1 LRVKALRIV
10 AALSSV
16 LALALGLRWAATAPA
31 SLPAGTTS
39 AERLAAGPFA
49 IDRIETT
56 WVDES
61 RPTAENGSYAGAPDR
76 TFAVALWVP
85 VAAPGAHPLVVYSHG
100 FMSSRHGGRYLAEHL
115 ASHGYVVV
123 ATDHP
128 LSNLGAPGG
137 PNALDVLNQPADV
150 SFLIDRVLALEGDSR
165 PFEGEIDTSRIGV
178 FGLSLGGLTT
188 TLAAFHPDLR
198 DPRLAAAIS
207 IAGPGAMFEA
217 AYFDHAEVPFLMIA
231 GSADS
236 MIDYEANARPIPDR
250 VRDAGLVTIAGGTH
264 AGFDQMAVGAMRLL
278 GNPDSLGCMALMA
291 NLEFDG
297 GANPFE
303 SLGTPEQGISDPL
316 ESPLPCEKEFDAA
329 MRAGL
334 QHQLTTLAVRAF
346 FESRFATDP
355 AERAAHARFLTEIFP
370 AEVAEVT
377 YTASTRS

>member
-1 LRVKALRIV
+1 MKALRVV
-10 AALSSV
+10 AVALGVLV
-16 LALALGLRWAATAPA
+16 LAFGLRWVATAPG

-39 AERLAAGPFA
+39 AGRLAAGPFA
-49 IDRIETT
+49 VGLVETT

-76 TFAVALWVP
+76 TFPVALWYP
-85 VAAPGAHPLVVYSHG
+85 VAASGAHPLVVYSHS
-100 FMSSRHGGRYLAEHL
+100 FMSNRHGGRYLAEHL

-150 SFLIDRVLALEGDSR
+150 SFLIDRVLALEGDTR
-165 PFEGEIDTSRIGV
+165 PFQGEIDASRIGL

-236 MIDYEANARPIPDR
+236 MIDYEANALPIPER
-250 VRDAGLVTIAGGTH
+250 VRDAGLLTIAGGTH
-264 AGFDQMAVGAMRLL
+264 AGFDQMAVGAMRVL
-278 GNPDSLGCMALMA
+278 GNPDSLGCVALMA
-291 NLEFDG
+291 NLEIDDES
-297 GANPFE
+297 NPFE
-303 SLGTPEQGISDPL
+303 DLGTPEQGISDAL
-316 ESPLPCEKEFDAA
+316 ESPLPCTKEFDRV

-346 FESRFATDP
+346 FESRFASDA
-355 AERAAHARFLTEIFP
+355 AERAAHARFLTETFP

-377 YTASTRS
+377 YTASTR